1 MVLKEQHVKLNTRL
15 LLIQNQKKKLVE
27 EELEYFW
34 LSSSP

>member
-15 LLIQNQKKKLVE
+15 LLNQNQKKKLVE